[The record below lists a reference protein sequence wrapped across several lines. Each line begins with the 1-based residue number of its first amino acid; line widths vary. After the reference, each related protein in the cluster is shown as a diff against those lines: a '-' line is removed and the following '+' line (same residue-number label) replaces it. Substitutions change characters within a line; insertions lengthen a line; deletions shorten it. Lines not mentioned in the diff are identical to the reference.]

1 MEPSTMT
8 TNGWIQSI
16 EEGISKSSEQ
26 KRNQQTQ
33 ISISLFTT
41 GTFKNVN
48 WNITELP
55 AGTNDVASIANDALT
70 SASTLSVAAISVIN
84 QTVAYYLIMQK
95 KNYSD
100 FNLLIMKY
108 F

>member
-1 MEPSTMT
+1 MTTTMT
-8 TNGWIQSI
+8 TNGWIQPI

-33 ISISLFTT
+33 IRICLFAT

-48 WNITELP
+48 WSMTELP
-55 AGTNDVASIANDALT
+55 AGTNDVASIANDALI

-84 QTVAYYLIMQK
+84 QTVA
-95 KNYSD
+95 
-100 FNLLIMKY
+100 
-108 F
+108 